1 MYRLMDAN
9 PENSHLRSALIVTLP
24 FDVGNDEALKIKRGS
39 NIIGKYVSVERIAEI
54 EEGRTVEWR
63 YVMQTR
69 QQINTYAKTPTRRMA
84 TCLTP
89 GGSIPQFLSELSIPG
104 QIAKVGVMFTPGSKV
119 PYYDTQDVPHLIHWL
134 KQNTEDGTR
143 P

>member
-1 MYRLMDAN
+1 MDAN
-9 PENSHLRSALIVTLP
+9 PKNSHLRSALIVTLP

-63 YVMQTR
+63 
-69 QQINTYAKTPTRRMA
+69 MA

-89 GGSIPQFLSELSIPG
+89 GGSIPQFLTELSIPG
-104 QIAKVGVMFTPGSKV
+104 QIAK
-119 PYYDTQDVPHLIHWL
+119 DVPHLIHWL

-143 P
+143 A